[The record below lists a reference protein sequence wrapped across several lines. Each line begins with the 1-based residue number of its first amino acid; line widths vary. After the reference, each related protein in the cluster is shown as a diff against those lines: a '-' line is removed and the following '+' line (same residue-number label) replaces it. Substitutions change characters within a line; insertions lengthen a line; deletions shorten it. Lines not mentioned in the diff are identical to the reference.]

1 MRRVYLDACVVIYLM
16 ENVAPFSEKV
26 RRFLSQ
32 NGDAV
37 LCVSPLVRMEVL
49 IKPLRESSDI
59 LAADYEE
66 FLAAQNWLRIDDSTF
81 ERALQLRTRHGLKT
95 PDALHLLQL
104 NSMAAMNFGPT
115 MIASIRWREKW
126 RSMCFLRRCHDKW
139 IGAQWP
145 GSTRLMAA

>member
-95 PDALHLLQL
+95 PDALHLATAQQHGCDEFWTNDDRL
-104 NSMAAMNFGPT
+104 NKVAGKMAINVLSQTVP
-115 MIASIRWREKW
+115 
-126 RSMCFLRRCHDKW
+126 
-139 IGAQWP
+139 
-145 GSTRLMAA
+145 